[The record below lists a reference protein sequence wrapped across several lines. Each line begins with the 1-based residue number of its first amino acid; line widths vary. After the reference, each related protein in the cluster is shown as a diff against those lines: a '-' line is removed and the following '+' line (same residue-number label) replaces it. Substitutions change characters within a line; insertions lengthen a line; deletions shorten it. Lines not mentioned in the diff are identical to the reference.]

1 MSNGGPTHDIPN
13 DQGSQKERLF
23 DPTATPLRFATH
35 KVNMATPNNN
45 QDRRGVEQWQLD
57 STNAQH
63 EEMVSHIHHQ
73 QEEIDDLKDRIARID
88 AVQEDTVEK
97 PATTEQEIVRDR
109 SSSYKILSFLWL
121 IYKLL
126 LLLAIIL
133 GILYLVK
140 YHIYDDWNYVGYFLD
155 LLDID
160 YPHFF

>member
-1 MSNGGPTHDIPN
+1 MSNGGPNHDIPN
-13 DQGSQKERLF
+13 EQDSQKERFF

-35 KVNMATPNNN
+35 KANMATPNNN

-57 STNAQH
+57 NTNAQN
-63 EEMVSHIHHQ
+63 EEMASHIHHQ
-73 QEEIDDLKDRIARID
+73 QEEIDDLKDRIARIGT
-88 AVQEDTVEK
+88 VQDIVEK